1 MLVTLDHFLEPDSL
15 GAGTDADPWRGLG
28 IRAQVGGEQPRAD
41 QDIPTATGGVEPQ
54 GEHGGRRQTPARV
67 RVRDQMQAE
76 RPPTRHGVIVH
87 QLEGARRRTRDE
99 AEPGAS
105 DLKHRT
111 GSHLRQQHHMQ
122 HAAPPAA

>member
-1 MLVTLDHFLEPDSL
+1 
-15 GAGTDADPWRGLG
+15 
-28 IRAQVGGEQPRAD
+28 
-41 QDIPTATGGVEPQ
+41 
-54 GEHGGRRQTPARV
+54 
-67 RVRDQMQAE
+67 MQAE